1 MSLIDFESA
10 FEEIAPNSILFTAVP
25 KPKIDF
31 GREFIT
37 EWAGKTDVEV
47 TSIENLKNLSK
58 TKVEFL
64 ENLNLLSIEK
74 IRQFEVFT
82 RGKYCSERCYLC
94 RKGAITASKAY
105 EIITEMKQQVQRL
118 HVFAFLT

>member
-1 MSLIDFESA
+1 MSLIGFESA
-10 FEEIAPNSILFTAVP
+10 FEEIAPSSILFTAVP

-64 ENLNLLSIEK
+64 ENLN
-74 IRQFEVFT
+74 
-82 RGKYCSERCYLC
+82 
-94 RKGAITASKAY
+94 
-105 EIITEMKQQVQRL
+105 
-118 HVFAFLT
+118 